1 VNAKAAM
8 LEGIR
13 IADLTSV
20 IFGPYCTEM
29 LAELGADVVK
39 VEPPTGDTLRMLG
52 RPAKTTGM
60 GKLHMTINRG
70 KRSVS
75 WDIKT
80 EEGRDNLRRLISSS
94 DVFIHN
100 IRAEAIKKL
109 GFDYGSVR
117 AFAPEIVYVH
127 CTGFDSAGPDAGM
140 AAYDDII
147 QGAAGIAAL
156 FTEAEG
162 RAEPGYMPVALADK
176 VAGLYALQ
184 GVLAAIIH
192 KLRFGEGQ
200 FVEVPMFESVTAFHL
215 LENFAGAVFP
225 DEPGKIGYRH
235 TSDAR
240 RPCRTTDGYICLAPY
255 NKDRWER
262 FFEII
267 GRPEILK
274 DERLN
279 TPWLRKKNND
289 LLYGIVE
296 EITPTRSTAEWLDIM
311 RQADIP
317 ATRFN
322 SLEDLLQDPQLGAVG
337 FFRERAHPTEG
348 RFLDL
353 RPAVRFS
360 ALPDPMP
367 GLPPH
372 LGEHNE
378 EVAAELGLAGPG
390 VTAANDH

>member
-1 VNAKAAM
+1 M

-13 IADLTSV
+13 VADLTSV

-39 VEPPTGDTLRMLG
+39 VEPPSGDTLRMLG
-52 RPAKTTGM
+52 RPAKTAGM

-75 WDIKT
+75 WDLKT
-80 EEGRDNLRRLISSS
+80 EEGREALRRLISSS

-100 IRAEAIKKL
+100 IRADAIEKL
-109 GFDYGSVR
+109 GFDYETVR
-117 AFAPEIVYVH
+117 SFAPQIVYVH
-127 CTGFDSAGPDAGM
+127 CTGFDQAGPDAGM

-147 QGAAGIAAL
+147 QGASGIAAL

-162 RAEPGYMPVALADK
+162 RAEPAYMPVAMADK

-184 GVLAAIIH
+184 GVLGAIIH

-200 FVEVPMFESVTAFHL
+200 FVEAPMFESVTAFHL

-225 DEPGKIGYRH
+225 DEPGAIGYRH

-240 RPCRTTDGYICLAPY
+240 RPCRTADGYICLAPY

-267 GRPEILK
+267 GRSEVLQ
-274 DERLN
+274 DERLS

-296 EITPTRSTAEWLDIM
+296 EITPTRTTSDWLEIM

-317 ATRFN
+317 ATRYN
-322 SLEDLLQDPQLGAVG
+322 SLEELLQDPQLNAVG
-337 FFRERAHPTEG
+337 FFRERVHPTEG
-348 RFLDL
+348 RFRDL

-360 ALPDPMP
+360 AWPDPALRLAP
-367 GLPPH
+367 Q
-372 LGEHNE
+372 LGEHNA
-378 EVAAELGLAGPG
+378 EVAAELGLAGSQTPAG
-390 VTAANDH
+390 DDPSGQP

>member
-1 VNAKAAM
+1 M
-8 LEGIR
+8 LDGIR
-13 IADLTSV
+13 VADLTSV
-20 IFGPYCTEM
+20 IFGPYCTGM

-39 VEPPTGDTLRMLG
+39 VEPPSGDTLRMLG
-52 RPAKTTGM
+52 RPARTAGM

-70 KRSVS
+70 KRSVC

-80 EEGRDNLRRLISSS
+80 EAGRDALRRLISAS

-100 IRAEAIKKL
+100 IRADAIGKL
-109 GFDYGSVR
+109 GFDYESVR
-117 AFAPEIVYVH
+117 SFAPEIVYVH

-147 QGAAGIAAL
+147 QGASGIAAL
-156 FTEAEG
+156 FTEAEV
-162 RAEPGYMPVALADK
+162 RPEPAYLPLALADK

-184 GVLAAIIH
+184 AVLAALVH

-200 FVEVPMFESVTAFHL
+200 FVEAPMFESVTAFHL

-225 DEPGKIGYRH
+225 DEPGRIGYRH

-240 RPCRTTDGYICLAPY
+240 RPCRTADGYICLAPY

-262 FFEII
+262 FFAIV
-267 GRPEILK
+267 GRSEVLE

-279 TPWLRKKNND
+279 TPWLRKKNGD
-289 LLYGIVE
+289 LLYRIVE
-296 EITPTRSTAEWLDIM
+296 EMTPARSTAEWLDIM

-322 SLEDLLQDPQLGAVG
+322 TLADLLHDPQLEAVG
-337 FFRERAHPTEG
+337 FFRERIHPTEG
-348 RFLDL
+348 RFIDQ

-360 ALPDPMP
+360 ARPDPAL
-367 GLPPH
+367 GLPPR
-372 LGEHNE
+372 LGEHNA
-378 EVAAELGLAGPG
+378 EVAAELGLPGPEGAAG
-390 VTAANDH
+390 

>member
-1 VNAKAAM
+1 MAGANKNARQAKAM

-13 IADLTSV
+13 VADLTSV
-20 IFGPYCTEM
+20 IFGPYCTGM
-29 LAELGADVVK
+29 LAELGADVIK
-39 VEPPTGDTLRMLG
+39 VEPPGGDTLRMLG
-52 RPAKTTGM
+52 RPAKTQGM

-75 WDIKT
+75 WDLKSV
-80 EEGRDNLRRLISSS
+80 EGRENLRQLIRSS

-100 IRAEAIKKL
+100 IRAEAIAKL
-109 GFDYGSVR
+109 GFDYEAVR
-117 AFAPEIVYVH
+117 AFAPDIVYVH
-127 CTGFDSAGPDAGM
+127 CTSFDSSGPDGSM
-140 AAYDDII
+140 PAYDDII
-147 QGAAGIAAL
+147 QGASGIAGL

-162 RAEPGYMPVALADK
+162 KPEPAYMPLAIADK

-184 GVLAAIIH
+184 GTLAAIIH

-225 DEPGKIGYRH
+225 DEPGKVGYRH

-240 RPCRTTDGYICLAPY
+240 RPCRTADGYLCLAPY

-267 GRPEILK
+267 GRSEMLE

-279 TPWLRKKNND
+279 TPWLRKKNGD
-289 LLYGIVE
+289 LIYAIVD
-296 EITPTRSTAEWLDIM
+296 EITPTRTTDEWLDIM
-311 RQADIP
+311 RKSDIP

-322 SLEDLLQDPQLGAVG
+322 SLEDLLNDPQLSAVG
-337 FFRERAHPTEG
+337 FFRERVHPTEG
-348 RFLDL
+348 RFIDL
-353 RPAVRFS
+353 RPAVKFS
-360 ALPDPMP
+360 ARPNPPL
-367 GLPPH
+367 GLP
-372 LGEHNE
+372 
-378 EVAAELGLAGPG
+378 AADRRAQR
-390 VTAANDH
+390 

>member
-1 VNAKAAM
+1 M

-13 IADLTSV
+13 VADLTSV
-20 IFGPYCTEM
+20 IFGPYCTGM

-39 VEPPTGDTLRMLG
+39 VEPPGGDTLRMLG
-52 RPAKTTGM
+52 RPAKTEGM

-70 KRSVS
+70 KRSVV
-75 WDIKT
+75 WDLKT
-80 EEGRDNLRRLISSS
+80 DEGRDNLRRLIGAS

-100 IRAEAIKKL
+100 IRSDAIRKL
-109 GFDYGSVR
+109 GFDYESVR
-117 AFAPEIVYVH
+117 SFAPGIVYVH

-140 AAYDDII
+140 PAYDDII
-147 QGAAGIAAL
+147 QGASGIAAL

-162 RAEPGYMPVALADK
+162 RAAPAYMPLALADK

-184 GVLAAIIH
+184 GVLGAIIH

-200 FVEVPMFESVTAFHL
+200 FVEAPMFESVTAFHL

-225 DEPGKIGYRH
+225 DEPGKVGYRH
-235 TSDAR
+235 TADAR
-240 RPCRTTDGYICLAPY
+240 RPCPTADGYICIAPF

-267 GRPEILK
+267 GRPEVLD

-289 LLYGIVE
+289 LLYRIIE
-296 EITPTRSTAEWLDIM
+296 EITPARSTAEWLEIM

-322 SLEDLLQDPQLGAVG
+322 TLEDLLCDPQLEAVG
-337 FFRERAHPTEG
+337 FFRERVHPTEG
-348 RFLDL
+348 RFRDL

-360 ALPDPMP
+360 ARPDPELR
-367 GLPPH
+367 LPPQ
-372 LGEHNE
+372 LGEHNA
-378 EVAAELGLAGPG
+378 EVAAELGLPGADGPPG
-390 VTAANDH
+390 QPGGG

>member
-1 VNAKAAM
+1 MSSKM

-20 IFGPYCTEM
+20 IFGPYCTAI

-39 VEPPTGDTLRMLG
+39 VEPPSGDTLRILG
-52 RPAKTTGM
+52 RPAKTPGM

-75 WDIKT
+75 WDLKGN
-80 EEGRDNLRRLISSS
+80 EGRDKLRRLISAS

-100 IRAEAIKKL
+100 IRGDAITKL
-109 GFDYGSVR
+109 GFDYESVR
-117 AFAPEIVYVH
+117 SFAPEIVYVH

-140 AAYDDII
+140 PAYDDII
-147 QGAAGIAAL
+147 QGASGTAAL
-156 FTEAEG
+156 FTEAE
-162 RAEPGYMPVALADK
+162 RRDEPAYMPLAIADK

-240 RPCRTTDGYICLAPY
+240 RPCRTADGYICLAPY
-255 NKDRWER
+255 NKDGWGR
-262 FFEII
+262 FFELI
-267 GRPEILK
+267 GRKEVLD

-279 TPWLRKKNND
+279 TPWLRKKNGD
-289 LLYGIVE
+289 MIYRIVE

-311 RQADIP
+311 RQVDIP
-317 ATRFN
+317 ATKFN
-322 SLEDLLQDPQLGAVG
+322 SLEDLLNDPQLRAVG
-337 FFRERAHPTEG
+337 FFRERLHPTEG

-360 ALPDPMP
+360 AWPDPA
-367 GLPPH
+367 LRFPPH
-372 LGEHNE
+372 LGEHND
-378 EVAAELGLAGPG
+378 EVADELGLAR
-390 VTAANDH
+390 TADLSESS